1 MSGAEHK
8 SPSVQ
13 EVGKVPKGLTKAPIY
28 ILIKQL
34 EKTYFDTGQKVE
46 VLKGLDLEVAQG
58 ETVAIVGASGVGK
71 STLLHILG
79 TLDRPT
85 AGRVMVGG
93 QDIFQMDEPGLAAF
107 RNRHIG
113 FVFQFHHLLP
123 EFTALENV
131 MMPALIAR
139 QDRGEARRRALDLL
153 EEVGLAQREKH
164 RVGELSGGEAQRVAV
179 ARALVLEPRLLLAD
193 EPTGNLDERTGEKV
207 HQLLVRLNQKKG
219 LTTLV
224 ATHNERLA
232 GALQKRVRLADGKAF
247 DLDSG
252 RSRQG

>member
-1 MSGAEHK
+1 MNRAGQGA
-8 SPSVQ
+8 
-13 EVGKVPKGLTKAPIY
+13 GNRGRDLTGEPRY
-28 ILIKQL
+28 IHIKQL
-34 EKTYFDTGQKVE
+34 KKTYFGPQDQVE
-46 VLKGLDLEVAQG
+46 VLKGLDL
-58 ETVAIVGASGVGK
+58 TVARGESVAVVGASGVGK

-85 AGRVMVGG
+85 SGQVMVGG
-93 QDIFQMDEPGLAAF
+93 RDVFQMDEPALAAF
-107 RNRHIG
+107 RNQQIG

-123 EFTALENV
+123 EFSALENV

-139 QDRGEARRRALDLL
+139 KDRGWARQKALELL
-153 EEVGLAQREKH
+153 DEVGVAQRRNH

-179 ARALVLEPRLLLAD
+179 ARALVLEPGLLLAD

-207 HQLLVRLNQKKG
+207 HQLLVRLNQSHG

-232 GALQKRVRLADGKAF
+232 ATLTRRVRLADGKAYS
-247 DLDSG
+247 LDQAGPSEE
-252 RSRQG
+252 